1 MDPAALKVQVSI
13 LITFF
18 FLKKKKKKK
27 KNNKKNKQNY
37 QLFKASIGDGLTLEW
52 ATSYE
57 RLS

>member
-27 KNNKKNKQNY
+27 KRRRRKMSKIINSLKH
-37 QLFKASIGDGLTLEW
+37 
-52 ATSYE
+52 
-57 RLS
+57 LSETVLH